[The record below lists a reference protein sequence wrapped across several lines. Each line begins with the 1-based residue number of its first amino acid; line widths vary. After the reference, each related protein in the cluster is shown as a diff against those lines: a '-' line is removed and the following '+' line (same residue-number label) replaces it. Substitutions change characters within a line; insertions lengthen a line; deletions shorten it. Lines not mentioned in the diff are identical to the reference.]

1 MYTHIEEN
9 IYSIFVPLP
18 GNPLKNLNAY
28 LIKSESGR
36 NLLIDTGFR
45 QDECR
50 QALLAG
56 LDELGVSM
64 ENTDIFLTHMHSDHT
79 GLAAE
84 LAAPETR
91 VYINREDGDRLESF
105 RVAKNTLRME
115 EYSMLGFSR
124 EEMDFLQDSP
134 MRKFSSVKKAEFTH
148 ISDGDTLEY
157 GGRRLRVIETP
168 VHTPGHVCLYDREN
182 KVMFLGDHV
191 LFDITPNITTWLG
204 FSDPLGT
211 YVHSLMDISIFD
223 VRLPL
228 PAHRGVSGTMAERV
242 GKIIEHHGAR
252 IREMVGILEKNPK
265 LTAYELSGLMTWRVH
280 GKSPSWADFPLQ
292 QKWFAVGETAAHL
305 EYLLVRDRVRRELDN
320 GVYRY
325 YI

>member
-91 VYINREDGDRLESF
+91 VYINREDGDLS
-105 RVAKNTLRME
+105 LI
-115 EYSMLGFSR
+115 
-124 EEMDFLQDSP
+124 
-134 MRKFSSVKKAEFTH
+134 H
-148 ISDGDTLEY
+148 ISEPT
-157 GGRRLRVIETP
+157 RR
-168 VHTPGHVCLYDREN
+168 
-182 KVMFLGDHV
+182 
-191 LFDITPNITTWLG
+191 
-204 FSDPLGT
+204 S
-211 YVHSLMDISIFD
+211 
-223 VRLPL
+223 
-228 PAHRGVSGTMAERV
+228 
-242 GKIIEHHGAR
+242 
-252 IREMVGILEKNPK
+252 
-265 LTAYELSGLMTWRVH
+265 
-280 GKSPSWADFPLQ
+280 
-292 QKWFAVGETAAHL
+292 
-305 EYLLVRDRVRRELDN
+305 
-320 GVYRY
+320 
-325 YI
+325 